1 VTKVIVRRLLKTQ
14 LRIIQT
20 NKKIKNIHMKIEQI
34 YTGCLAQGAYYI
46 ESDGEAVV
54 IDPLRE
60 VKPYLE
66 KAKRNN
72 AKIKYVF
79 ETHFH
84 ADFVSGHLDLAKESG
99 AKIVYGPNAKPDF
112 EFHSAKDGEELKVG
126 KLTFKVL
133 HTPGHTMESTCYLLK
148 DEHGK
153 DIAIFTGDTLFIG
166 DVGRPDLA
174 QKIVVDLT
182 QDMLAGYL
190 FDSLRNKIMPLADE
204 LIVYPA
210 HGAGS
215 ACGKNMTKEEFIKE
229 VTTGLVAPPQYFPLN
244 VMMNIHGYDSI
255 EEVLKRGTQALSP
268 DAFETA
274 ANETGALILDTRD
287 AEVFAKGFVPNSINI
302 GIDGSFAP
310 WVGSMIPDV
319 KQEILLVTDEGREE
333 EVVTRL
339 ARVGYDYSL
348 GYLKG
353 GFNAWK
359 EAGKEIDQIKRV
371 NADELAE
378 IVAKDN
384 NANILDVRKESEY
397 KSEHLL
403 NVENAPL
410 DFINDSMLKVDKNK
424 TYYVHCAGGYRS
436 MIFVSTLR
444 ARGYDNLIDV
454 RGGFKAMKESGKFNL
469 TDYVCPTTLL

>member
-1 VTKVIVRRLLKTQ
+1 MSNNTSTKGIWKVISASSVGTL
-14 LRIIQT
+14 
-20 NKKIKNIHMKIEQI
+20 IEW
-34 YTGCLAQGAYYI
+34 YDFYI
-46 ESDGEAVV
+46 FGSLAVV
-54 IDPLRE
+54 ISTKFFP
-60 VKPYLE
+60 
-66 KAKRNN
+66 
-72 AKIKYVF
+72 
-79 ETHFH
+79 
-84 ADFVSGHLDLAKESG
+84 ADNPVAAFLSTLA
-99 AKIVYGPNAKPDF
+99 
-112 EFHSAKDGEELKVG
+112 
-126 KLTFKVL
+126 TF
-133 HTPGHTMESTCYLLK
+133 
-148 DEHGK
+148 
-153 DIAIFTGDTLFIG
+153 
-166 DVGRPDLA
+166 
-174 QKIVVDLT
+174 
-182 QDMLAGYL
+182 
-190 FDSLRNKIMPLADE
+190 
-204 LIVYPA
+204 
-210 HGAGS
+210 
-215 ACGKNMTKEEFIKE
+215 
-229 VTTGLVAPPQYFPLN
+229 
-244 VMMNIHGYDSI
+244 
-255 EEVLKRGTQALSP
+255 
-268 DAFETA
+268 A
-274 ANETGALILDTRD
+274 A
-287 AEVFAKGFVPNSINI
+287 GFVPNSINI

-310 WVGSMIPDV
+310 WVGAMIPDI

-371 NADELAE
+371 SAEELAE

-436 MIFVSTLR
+436 MIFVSILR